1 MSDGRF
7 VFADDSSSS
16 LSINAI
22 EYDIQPS
29 WKVLTVDDDHGYQ
42 QSLIYSLNDLEVNGR
57 PVEVLSASSA
67 TEAAYVLSQHNDIAL
82 VLLDVVM
89 EQDDAG
95 LRLVETIRNVQGN
108 SLIRI
113 ILLTGQPG
121 FAPRKDVMLQY
132 DINEYWNKS
141 EVDHET
147 LKSIAAANFRSWQ
160 SMYELD
166 KARMGLQL
174 VVDASRNI
182 ASKYDTNTFIQ
193 VVIKE
198 IVGLFGDFGEPV
210 LCVLRMDK
218 GNTIDNA
225 PIVASYGAPDVEQGD
240 TLPDKLKIEFEEL
253 IRESIAHQNHK
264 FRSNLSVL
272 YFSGDN
278 HGSYNYLV
286 LAESKKCLSDY
297 HIRLLQVFSE
307 NISSGFMQIALVNQL
322 SKLAYQD
329 ADLEVKNRNWLLRE
343 LEMMNQHDMAQLEML
358 VVELDDYDTHAISF
372 NQQAMMA
379 LVNSVCQRLTEAFHD
394 SAVVTRVGSDRF
406 AILYNKSFALS
417 DEELFALSSVSH
429 SVGDYQVRCTLTFA
443 RVELSQLSDYPAQ
456 QILHMARSLLCCAR
470 ENKVKIMAYEP
481 SYRESLMRDYQILGD
496 LKAAIESDEFYIV
509 LQPKCDLKTGRAV
522 GLEALLRWKK
532 QETTIPPN
540 IFIPVAERSGLINKL
555 DAIAAKLTFQALHQ
569 LEDAGFNL
577 PTSINAT
584 VKDLTDPEYIGLLLD
599 LVRGENLNPD
609 LIEVEITESQAME
622 SYLEIKPA
630 LEHLH
635 RAGIKISID
644 DFGTGYS
651 SLSHISQLAVD
662 TIKIDISFVRRLHED
677 MASQQVVDL
686 VMSLASLFDFSVVAE
701 GVETDVQRDALIERG
716 CTLGQGYLYARPMVV
731 DELLDWLKQNESDC
745 SE

>member
-7 VFADDSSSS
+7 VFADDPSSSV
-16 LSINAI
+16 SINTL
-22 EYDIQPS
+22 ECVTQPN
-29 WKVLTVDDDHGYQ
+29 WKVLTVDDDQGYQ

-57 PVEVLSASSA
+57 SVEVLSASSA
-67 TEAAYVLSQHNDIAL
+67 TEAAYILTQHQDIAL
-82 VLLDVVM
+82 ILLDVVM

-108 SLIRI
+108 SLVRI

-182 ASKYDTNTFIQ
+182 ASKYDTHTFIQ

-198 IVGLFGDFGEPV
+198 IVGLFGGFGEPI
-210 LCVLRMDK
+210 LCVLRFDK
-218 GNTIDNA
+218 DTQLETA
-225 PIVASYGAPDVEQGD
+225 PIIASSGISGVEQGTVLTD
-240 TLPDKLKIEFEEL
+240 ELILKFEEL
-253 IRESIAHQNHK
+253 CHQAIAHQNHK
-264 FRSNLSVL
+264 FKNNLSVL

-278 HGSYNYLV
+278 QGSYYYLV
-286 LAESKKCLSDY
+286 LAESKQCLSEY

-329 ADLEVKNRNWLLRE
+329 TDLDVKNRNWLLRE
-343 LEMMNQHDMAQLEML
+343 LEMMNQEDISQLEML
-358 VVELDDYDTHAISF
+358 VVELDEYDTHAISF
-372 NQQAMMA
+372 NQQSLME
-379 LVNSVCQRLTEAFHD
+379 LVGSVCQRLVDTFHP
-394 SAVVTRVGSDRF
+394 SSVVSRVGSDRF
-406 AILYNKSFALS
+406 AILYNKSYSLS
-417 DEELFALSSVSH
+417 DDELITLSSS
-429 SVGDYQVRCTLTFA
+429 SYTVGEFQVRCTLTFA
-443 RVELSQLSDYPAQ
+443 RIELSRLATYPAQ
-456 QILHMARSLLCCAR
+456 QILHMARSLLCFAR
-470 ENKVKIMAYEP
+470 DKKLQLVTYEP

-496 LKAAIESDEFYIV
+496 LKAAIDSDEFYVV
-509 LQPKCDLKTGRAV
+509 LQPKCDLRTGLAV

-532 QETTIPPN
+532 QEMMIPPS
-540 IFIPVAERSGLINKL
+540 IFIPIAERSGLVNKL
-555 DAIAAKLTFQALHQ
+555 DGIAAKLTFQALHV
-569 LEDAGFNL
+569 LEDAGFSL

-584 VKDLTDPEYIGLLLD
+584 VKDLTDPDYIGLLLD
-599 LVRGENLNPD
+599 LVRVEGLSPD

-622 SYLEIKPA
+622 SYVEIKPI
-630 LEHLH
+630 LDHLH
-635 RAGIKISID
+635 NAGIKISID

-662 TIKIDISFVRRLHED
+662 TIKIDISFIRRLHED
-677 MASQQVVDL
+677 MASQQVVEL
-686 VMSLASLFDFSVVAE
+686 VMSLAHLFEFSVVAE
-701 GVETDVQRDALIERG
+701 GVETDVQRNALLERG
-716 CTLGQGYLYARPMVV
+716 CTVAQGYLYAKPMVL
-731 DELLDWLKQNESDC
+731 DDLLGWLKQNKSDC
-745 SE
+745 NE

>member
-7 VFADDSSSS
+7 VFADDPSSTE
-16 LSINAI
+16 SISTL
-22 EYDIQPS
+22 EYEIQPS
-29 WKVLTVDDDHGYQ
+29 WKVLTVDDDQGYQ

-57 PVEVLSASSA
+57 SVEVLSANSA
-67 TEAAYVLSQHNDIAL
+67 TEAAYVLSQHHDIAL
-82 VLLDVVM
+82 ILLDVVM

-108 SLIRI
+108 ALVRI

-166 KARMGLQL
+166 KARLGLQL

-198 IVGLFGDFGEPV
+198 IVGLFGGYGEPI
-210 LCVLRMDK
+210 LCVLRVDK
-218 GNTIDNA
+218 DTSFEHTPIIASSGIHGIEPGNTLTEELR
-225 PIVASYGAPDVEQGD
+225 S
-240 TLPDKLKIEFEEL
+240 EFEEL
-253 IRESIAHQNHK
+253 SQEAVAHQNHK
-264 FRSNLSVL
+264 FKNNLSVL
-272 YFSGDN
+272 YFSGDSY
-278 HGSYNYLV
+278 GSYYYLV
-286 LAESKKCLSDY
+286 LAESKQCLSEY

-329 ADLEVKNRNWLLRE
+329 IDLEVKNRNWLLRE
-343 LEMMNQHDMAQLEML
+343 LDVMNQDEISQLEML

-372 NQQAMMA
+372 NQQSLME
-379 LVNSVCQRLTEAFHD
+379 LVGLVCQRLADTFH
-394 SAVVTRVGSDRF
+394 SSSVITRVGSDRF
-406 AILYNKSFALS
+406 AMLYNKSFSLS
-417 DEELFALSSVSH
+417 DDELMNLSNSSY
-429 SVGDYQVRCTLTFA
+429 SVGGFQVRCTLTFA
-443 RVELSQLSDYPAQ
+443 RVELSLLATYSAQ

-470 ENKVKIMAYEP
+470 DHKMQIVAYEP
-481 SYRESLMRDYQILGD
+481 SYRDNLMRDFQILGD
-496 LKAAIESDEFYIV
+496 LKAAIDSDEFYVV
-509 LQPKCDLKTGRAV
+509 LQPKCDLRTGRAV

-532 QETTIPPN
+532 QETMIPPN
-540 IFIPVAERSGLINKL
+540 IFIPIAERSGLINKL
-555 DAIAAKLTFQALHQ
+555 DAIAAKLTFQALHV
-569 LEDAGFNL
+569 LDDAGFSL

-584 VKDLTDPEYIGLLLD
+584 VKDLTDPDYIGLLLD
-599 LVRGENLNPD
+599 LVRGEDLSPE

-622 SYLEIKPA
+622 SYLEIKPI
-630 LEHLH
+630 LDHLH
-635 RAGIKISID
+635 NAGIKISID

-677 MASQQVVDL
+677 MASQQVVEL
-686 VMSLASLFDFSVVAE
+686 VMSLANLFDFSVVAE
-701 GVETDVQRDALIERG
+701 GVETDVQRNALLEKG
-716 CTLGQGYLYARPMVV
+716 CNLGQGYLYAKPMVV
-731 DELLDWLKQNESDC
+731 DELLDWLKQNRSDC
-745 SE
+745 NE